1 MVSMISSWANRVSD
15 LALFFCQGSI
25 YKLTFE
31 GKLRYRYLAGN
42 WAVGVNGVN
51 KGDVS
56 GLHNGKVYCGCIS
69 VLAVI
74 LTTRVCDPFLTGSR
88 KTYIGLVL
96 E

>member
-1 MVSMISSWANRVSD
+1 MVSIILSRANRVSD
-15 LALFFCQGSI
+15 LPRLSC

-56 GLHNGKVYCGCIS
+56 GLHNSKVHYGCIS
-69 VLAVI
+69 ASAVI
-74 LTTRVCDPFLTGSR
+74 LTTRVCDAFL
-88 KTYIGLVL
+88 
-96 E
+96 